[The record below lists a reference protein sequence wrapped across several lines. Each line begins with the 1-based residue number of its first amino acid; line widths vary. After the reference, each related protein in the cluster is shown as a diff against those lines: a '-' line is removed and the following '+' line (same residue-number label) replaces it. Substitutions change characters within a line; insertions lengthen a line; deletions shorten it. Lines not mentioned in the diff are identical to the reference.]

1 MKKDFVLKSK
11 KNDILRISTFNS
23 KLGEIKGCVI
33 YVHGFKGFKDWGF
46 VPFLA
51 NFFSE
56 NGFFVITFNF
66 SHNGVGESLI
76 EFDELEKF
84 ENNTFSLEI
93 EELNF
98 IIDAYKNGEF
108 YIEPHSKINI
118 IGHSRGGAI
127 SLLTVAKRN
136 DINSLALWASI
147 SKIDRFSEVQKNIW
161 KKNGYIEV
169 LNTRTNQLMKLGLP
183 LLEDIEK
190 NISDSLN
197 IEKAMKKLTIPVL
210 LAHGTDDTS
219 VPILESEELFNW
231 SNKENVRFLK
241 IEGAGHT
248 FNTAHPFVSS
258 NSSFDFLLE
267 ETKKFFNEQLN

>member
-11 KNDILRISTFNS
+11 KNDILRISTFS
-23 KLGEIKGCVI
+23 SESEEIKGCII

-46 VPFLA
+46 VPFLS

-56 NGFFVITFNF
+56 NGFYVITFNF
-66 SHNGVGESLI
+66 SHNGVGESLF

-84 ENNTFSLEI
+84 ENNAFSLEI

-108 YIEPHSKINI
+108 CAEPHSKINI
-118 IGHSRGGAI
+118 IGHSRGGAV
-127 SLLTVAKRN
+127 SLFTAAKRK

-147 SKIDRFSEVQKNIW
+147 SKIDRYTEEQKNIW
-161 KKNGYIEV
+161 KRNGFIEV

-190 NISDSLN
+190 NLNDSLN
-197 IEKAMKKLTIPVL
+197 IENAMKTLKIPVL
-210 LAHGTDDTS
+210 IAHGTDDTS
-219 VPILESEELFNW
+219 VPISESEKLFFW
-231 SNKENVRFLK
+231 ANKEKVKFLK

-248 FNTAHPFVSS
+248 FNTTHPFVSS

-267 ETKKFFNEQLN
+267 ETKKFFINN